1 MRRAVLLIVF
11 GIAGLGGVSQA
22 HASSKPVDRGG
33 RHKAVTWQ
41 RRDVAA
47 YVVSTMNLLH
57 ADSGRSL
64 TSSLTQ
70 RYGIGHFDVYA
81 DMNVQNLYYIELRRN
96 GGAVTGALAYQMG
109 WLSPRSVSAFTD
121 HLGVPR
127 AADKIT
133 ADYQLD
139 SRTLLG
145 TFRTTV
151 PR

>member
-1 MRRAVLLIVF
+1 MRRAGLLIVF
-11 GIAGLGGVSQA
+11 GIVGLGSASQA

-33 RHKAVTWQ
+33 RHTAVTWQ
-41 RRDVAA
+41 RRDVAV
-47 YVVSTMNLLH
+47 YVVSTINLLRV
-57 ADSGRSL
+57 DSGRSL
-64 TSSLTQ
+64 ASSLTQ
-70 RYGIGHFDVYA
+70 RYGVGHFDVYA

-109 WLSPRSVSAFTD
+109 WLAPRSVSAFTD

-133 ADYQLD
+133 ADYQSD
-139 SRTLLG
+139 PRTLLG